1 MPVTFQH
8 IAKKAILGVVC
19 PNKII
24 VEIFGYKESIYFVES
39 DEISMEAEEV
49 AIEST
54 IFTYAKFVC
63 VIQVKIIMRNRKL
76 RLVAETVSYLIFA
89 ICLEMAIEHPNI
101 SLHYGK
107 DGGLFSELAYLFSI
121 TFTSSILWF
130 RKSIIQLISIWIV
143 SPIIIIFSYLVWFFI
158 LQDSG
163 IGFLVIYIILLT
175 ILKIVTL
182 QKLVID

>member
-1 MPVTFQH
+1 
-8 IAKKAILGVVC
+8 
-19 PNKII
+19 
-24 VEIFGYKESIYFVES
+24 
-39 DEISMEAEEV
+39 
-49 AIEST
+49 
-54 IFTYAKFVC
+54 
-63 VIQVKIIMRNRKL
+63 MRNRKL
-76 RLVAETVSYLIFA
+76 RLVVETVLYLIFA

-107 DGGLFSELAYLFSI
+107 DGGLFSELVYLFSI

-130 RKSIIQLISIWIV
+130 RKSIFQLISIWIV